1 MIFLLLL
8 ITYVFVFVI
17 RLKKL
22 IDSTRVFVHYLGW
35 NARYDEWLMLHKIR
49 VDEKVVHF
57 YN

>member
-8 ITYVFVFVI
+8 ITFVFVI